1 LFSLKADF
9 VEHLIDELAKLQELK
24 EKGTVT
30 AAEFDLMKQDI
41 LNRMAAHEAS
51 GSIPPPPPPTS
62 FSAPS
67 ATFPPTPAPTS
78 SKNGLVVA
86 VVALVLVGAGVGAWL
101 IFGNS
106 DSKPKM
112 VNVSYT
118 VEVVTTDYCAD
129 FSDTGYS
136 DIPFAEAEIIDGG
149 GNLLGFGSLDG
160 GVDLDESCIFSAEF
174 TIEESSDGKYRA
186 TAGNT
191 NRGYINY
198 TEADIVDG
206 TLFIDAIIG
215 D

>member
-1 LFSLKADF
+1 MKADF

-62 FSAPS
+62 FTAPS
-67 ATFPPTPAPTS
+67 ATFPPTPAPSS

-160 GVDLDESCIFSAEF
+160 GVDLDESCVFSAEF

>member
-1 LFSLKADF
+1 M
-9 VEHLIDELAKLQELK
+9 EHLIDELAKLQELK

-62 FSAPS
+62 FMAPS
-67 ATFPPTPAPTS
+67 ATFPPTPAPSS
-78 SKNGLVVA
+78 SKNGLVAA

-160 GVDLDESCIFSAEF
+160 GVDLDESCVFSAEF

-215 D
+215 E

>member
-1 LFSLKADF
+1 M
-9 VEHLIDELAKLQELK
+9 EHLIDELAKLQELK
-24 EKGTVT
+24 EKGAVT
-30 AAEFDLMKQDI
+30 TAEFDLMKQDI
-41 LNRMAAHEAS
+41 LNRMSAHETS
-51 GSIPPPPPPTS
+51 GSIPPPPTS
-62 FSAPS
+62 FTAPS
-67 ATFPPTPAPTS
+67 ATVSLTPVPPS
-78 SKNGLVVA
+78 SKNGLAAV

-101 IFGNS
+101 IFGKS

-149 GNLLGFGSLDG
+149 GNLLGFGTLDG
-160 GVDLDESCIFSAEF
+160 GIDLDDSCVFTAEF

>member
-1 LFSLKADF
+1 LKADF

-24 EKGTVT
+24 DKGTVT

-51 GSIPPPPPPTS
+51 GSIPPPPLPTS
-62 FSAPS
+62 FTAPS
-67 ATFPPTPAPTS
+67 ATFSPTPSSSS
-78 SKNGLVVA
+78 SKNGLVA
-86 VVALVLVGAGVGAWL
+86 LVVALVLVGAGVGAWL
-101 IFGNS
+101 IFGKS

-136 DIPFAEAEIIDGG
+136 DIPFAEAEIVDGG
-149 GNLLGFGSLDG
+149 GNLLGFGTLDG
-160 GVDLDESCIFSAEF
+160 GVDLDESCVFSAEF

-206 TLFIDAIIG
+206 TLTIDAIIG

>member
-1 LFSLKADF
+1 
-9 VEHLIDELAKLQELK
+9 
-24 EKGTVT
+24 
-30 AAEFDLMKQDI
+30 MKQDI
-41 LNRMAAHEAS
+41 LNRMAVHEAS

-62 FSAPS
+62 FTAPS
-67 ATFPPTPAPTS
+67 ATFPPTPAPSS
-78 SKNGLVVA
+78 SKNGLVAV

-118 VEVVTTDYCAD
+118 VEVVTTEYCAD

-160 GVDLDESCIFSAEF
+160 GVDLDESCVFSAEF

-215 D
+215 E

>member
-1 LFSLKADF
+1 M
-9 VEHLIDELAKLQELK
+9 EHLIDELAKLQELK

-62 FSAPS
+62 FTAPS
-67 ATFPPTPAPTS
+67 ATFPPTPAPSS

-86 VVALVLVGAGVGAWL
+86 VVAVVALALVGAGVGAWL

-106 DSKPKM
+106 DSKPKI

-160 GVDLDESCIFSAEF
+160 GVDLDESCVFSAEF

-215 D
+215 E

>member
-1 LFSLKADF
+1 M
-9 VEHLIDELAKLQELK
+9 EHLIDELAKLQELK

-30 AAEFDLMKQDI
+30 EAEFDLMKQDI
-41 LNRMAAHEAS
+41 LNRMSAHEAS
-51 GSIPPPPPPTS
+51 GSIPPPPPAPDSFTS
-62 FSAPS
+62 TAAPL
-67 ATFPPTPAPTS
+67 TPTPTQPS
-78 SKNGLVVA
+78 SKKGLVA
-86 VVALVLVGAGVGAWL
+86 VIVVLVLVGAGVGAWL

-149 GNLLGFGSLDG
+149 GNLLGFGTLDG
-160 GVDLDESCIFSAEF
+160 GVDLDESCVFSAEF

-191 NRGYINY
+191 NRGYLNY
-198 TEADIVDG
+198 TKADIVNG
-206 TLFIDAIIG
+206 TLTIDAIIG
-215 D
+215 E

>member
-1 LFSLKADF
+1 M
-9 VEHLIDELAKLQELK
+9 EHLIDELAKLQELK

-30 AAEFDLMKQDI
+30 PAEFDLMKQDI
-41 LNRMAAHEAS
+41 LNRMAAHEAR

-62 FSAPS
+62 FLAPS
-67 ATFPPTPAPTS
+67 ATFPPTLARSS
-78 SKNGLVVA
+78 SKNGLVAV

-112 VNVSYT
+112 VNVSYI

-160 GVDLDESCIFSAEF
+160 GVDLDGSCVFSAEF

-215 D
+215 E

>member
-1 LFSLKADF
+1 M
-9 VEHLIDELAKLQELK
+9 EHLIDELAKLQELK

-41 LNRMAAHEAS
+41 LNRMAAHESS
-51 GSIPPPPPPTS
+51 GSIPPPPPPS
-62 FSAPS
+62 EMFS
-67 ATFPPTPAPTS
+67 TFPALYTPIAPRKS
-78 SKNGLVVA
+78 PKNGLVA
-86 VVALVLVGAGVGAWL
+86 LVVALVLVGAGVGAWL

-160 GVDLDESCIFSAEF
+160 GVDLDESCVFSAEF

-186 TAGNT
+186 TTGNT
-191 NRGYINY
+191 NRGYLNY

-206 TLFIDAIIG
+206 TMFIDAIIG
-215 D
+215 E

>member
-1 LFSLKADF
+1 M
-9 VEHLIDELAKLQELK
+9 EHLIDELAKLQELK

-51 GSIPPPPPPTS
+51 GSIPPPPPVNFSPMPIPTQ
-62 FSAPS
+62 P
-67 ATFPPTPAPTS
+67 S
-78 SKNGLVVA
+78 SKKGLVA
-86 VVALVLVGAGVGAWL
+86 VIVVLVLVGAGVGAWL

-149 GNLLGFGSLDG
+149 GNLLGFGTLDG
-160 GVDLDESCIFSAEF
+160 GVDLDESCVFSAEF

-191 NRGYINY
+191 NRGYLNY
-198 TEADIVDG
+198 TKADIVNG
-206 TLFIDAIIG
+206 TLTIDAIIG
-215 D
+215 E

>member
-1 LFSLKADF
+1 M
-9 VEHLIDELAKLQELK
+9 EHLIDELAKLQELK

-41 LNRMAAHEAS
+41 LNRMAAHEAN
-51 GSIPPPPPPTS
+51 GTIPPPPPAN
-62 FSAPS
+62 FSPV
-67 ATFPPTPAPTS
+67 PTPPQPS
-78 SKNGLVVA
+78 SKKGLVA
-86 VVALVLVGAGVGAWL
+86 VIVVLVLVAAGVGAWL

-149 GNLLGFGSLDG
+149 GNLLGFGTLDG
-160 GVDLDESCIFSAEF
+160 GVDLDESCVFSAEF

-191 NRGYINY
+191 NRGYLNY
-198 TEADIVDG
+198 TKADIVNG
-206 TLFIDAIIG
+206 TLTIDAIIG
-215 D
+215 E